1 MSLRSALTLGLLAIH
16 FSHAAQ
22 AQKEHTLRGVD
33 PARAHHYQPNAQG
46 NFQCLDKSLDIP
58 FAQVNDDYCD
68 CPDGSDEPGTSAC
81 NNATFYCANRG
92 HIPGR
97 LSSTRVNDGV
107 CDYDV
112 CCDGSDEW
120 ESSICPDR
128 CAEMGSEHRRKAM
141 EMERVQRAGSQK
153 RMELIREAKELRQA
167 KTKELAQKDSEL
179 AELTAKV
186 ENAEKRKLELE
197 EKQRVANDASEK
209 SHELRK
215 QKLQDEYLGD
225 MAGYRK
231 LLGAELHQLRAHR
244 DTLVL
249 MLRSVRESHNKEYN
263 DGAVIEALDAY
274 AKFVDASPY
283 IEQAAMEYADED
295 DRARRERQQQ
305 MDRDNEAQDDIS
317 VDACKTAIEIFENE
331 LETLNDD
338 INMLFGILDK
348 LRTGYDKNYHDLAVK
363 AADVGLREFE
373 EARKS
378 DLAEIAEHQESNKI
392 DTLRLR
398 VQEAMAKHGEL
409 GTSNSSEDHDENGGN
424 DSQLAEQLA
433 SARTEFWD
441 LQSSLTRL
449 NNEVSQLR
457 ELLERDL
464 GPDDM
469 YLAAKGACY
478 SLDAGEYTYELCLLD
493 RASQISK
500 KDGSRQGLGSFDGFG
515 DDSLDYT
522 VLRFAHGTKC
532 WNGPERSITASFTCA
547 EEIKVVSVSEP
558 EKCEY
563 SAKMTGPFA
572 CPLAVLGEDE
582 AQKEHVGDRVP
593 VVDGPHQHSDAERI
607 HDEL

>member
-1 MSLRSALTLGLLAIH
+1 
-16 FSHAAQ
+16 
-22 AQKEHTLRGVD
+22 LRGVD

-197 EKQRVANDASEK
+197 EKQR
-209 SHELRK
+209 
-215 QKLQDEYLGD
+215 
-225 MAGYRK
+225 
-231 LLGAELHQLRAHR
+231 
-244 DTLVL
+244 
-249 MLRSVRESHNKEYN
+249 
-263 DGAVIEALDAY
+263 
-274 AKFVDASPY
+274 
-283 IEQAAMEYADED
+283 
-295 DRARRERQQQ
+295 QQ

-572 CPLAVLGEDE
+572 C
-582 AQKEHVGDRVP
+582 
-593 VVDGPHQHSDAERI
+593 
-607 HDEL
+607 